1 MSSDEKNSENIK
13 ANEPQSCSSQPGS
26 SCCCKRA
33 GGLGKF
39 FWIILIAIIAIYY
52 IKSTKPVTL
61 PDDWSDDIVAAQ
73 QIAAADNKNILIAF
87 HTSWCV
93 YCTKMKN
100 EVYST
105 AQFQKY
111 ASDNLVLVMLD
122 GDVAKDAVRQY
133 GVNGYPSYVVTGPD
147 GKVLNSFAG
156 YMPVGQFIDQIKQ
169 GN

>member
-1 MSSDEKNSENIK
+1 MSADEKSSEKSN

-26 SCCCKRA
+26 NCCCTGA

-39 FWIILIAIIAIYY
+39 FWIILIVIIAMYY
-52 IKSTKPVTL
+52 IKSTQPVTV
-61 PDDWSDDIVAAQ
+61 PDDWSGDLAAAQ
-73 QIAAADNKNILIAF
+73 QIAGSENKNILVAF
-87 HTSWCV
+87 HTSWCG

-105 AQFQKY
+105 AAFQKF

-122 GDVAKDAVRQY
+122 GDVAKDAVMQY
-133 GVNGYPSYVVTGPD
+133 GINGYPSYVVLGPD
-147 GKVLNSFAG
+147 GKVLNNFAG

-169 GN
+169 